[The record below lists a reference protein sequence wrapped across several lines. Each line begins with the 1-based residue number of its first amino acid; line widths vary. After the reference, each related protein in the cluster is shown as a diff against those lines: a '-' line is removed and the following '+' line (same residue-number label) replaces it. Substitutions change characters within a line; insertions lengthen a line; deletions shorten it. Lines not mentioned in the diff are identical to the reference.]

1 MVQYAFL
8 MLVAAV
14 LPVAAWAAPAPADA
28 VIGPAQGLVS
38 AAPTVAEAEAAFQ
51 AAREAYRAVAA
62 GSPTPQ
68 PGELEEVVT
77 PTTVVVPGGR
87 PENVP
92 LEEIKLVID
101 VENATL
107 RQVVMDVVAQA
118 AHYSGPWR
126 VKWRLKPENLD
137 LLDEQ
142 VNLTAEA
149 PFGEF
154 FGLLS
159 ERVKNLTGT
168 QLFVTVFGGARV
180 ILVADTYY

>member
-1 MVQYAFL
+1 MVNRAHL
-8 MLVAAV
+8 LVVAAW
-14 LPVAAWAAPAPADA
+14 LPVAAWAEPGEPVAAIQPT
-28 VIGPAQGLVS
+28 QGLVS
-38 AAPTVAEAEAAFQ
+38 AAPTTAEAEAAFQ

-62 GSPTPQ
+62 GSPSPQ

-77 PTTVVVPGGR
+77 PTAVVVPGGR
-87 PENVP
+87 PENIP
-92 LEEIKLVID
+92 LDEIKLVID

-107 RQVVMDVVAQA
+107 RQVVTDVVAQA

-126 VKWRLKPENLD
+126 VKWRLKPENMG

>member
-1 MVQYAFL
+1 MVKRRL
-8 MLVAAV
+8 MLLVAV
-14 LPVAAWAAPAPADA
+14 GLPVAAWAEPAEPMAA
-28 VIGPAQGLVS
+28 IQPAQGLVS
-38 AAPTVAEAEAAFQ
+38 AAPTAAEAEAAFQ
-51 AAREAYRAVAA
+51 AARDAYRAVAA
-62 GSPTPQ
+62 GAPNAQ

-77 PTTVVVPGGR
+77 PTTVAVPGGR

-92 LEEIKLVID
+92 LDEIKLVID

-107 RQVVMDVVAQA
+107 RQVVTDVVAQA
-118 AHYSGPWR
+118 AQYSGPWR
-126 VKWRLKPENLD
+126 VKWRLKPENMG